1 MEKAAGIFFAFHE
14 LQNIIGPYLCL
25 IEQILY
31 AKQSKYL
38 RFFLFFLFRGCELF
52 LMLLFD

>member
-31 AKQSKYL
+31 AKQSKYSRL
-38 RFFLFFLFRGCELF
+38 LFFFLFNGCDLFP
-52 LMLLFD
+52 MLLFD

>member
-14 LQNIIGPYLCL
+14 LQNIIGLYLCL

-31 AKQSKYL
+31 AKQ
-38 RFFLFFLFRGCELF
+38 
-52 LMLLFD
+52 

>member
-1 MEKAAGIFFAFHE
+1 MEKAAGIFFAFRE

-25 IEQILY
+25 IEQILF
-31 AKQSKYL
+31 AKQSKYST
-38 RFFLFFLFRGCELF
+38 FSLFFLFSGCELF

>member
-14 LQNIIGPYLCL
+14 PQNIIGPYLCL

-38 RFFLFFLFRGCELF
+38 RFFLFFLFSGCDLF